1 MRRKDREVTDN
12 AEIEGIIRRC
22 DYIHLGLMDE
32 EKPYIVPL
40 NFGVLRNGGQFIFYM
55 HAAKEGKKLD
65 LIRRCSTAAFCLDTG
80 HGVVE
85 GSIECTWSYSYES
98 VMGNGRVEL
107 VEDREEKRR
116 GLACIFHQYAGA
128 RAFFVPEQALENVA
142 VLRLTV
148 EEISGKR
155 RV

>member
-1 MRRKDREVTDN
+1 
-12 AEIEGIIRRC
+12 
-22 DYIHLGLMDE
+22 
-32 EKPYIVPL
+32 
-40 NFGVLRNGGQFIFYM
+40 
-55 HAAKEGKKLD
+55 
-65 LIRRCSTAAFCLDTG
+65 
-80 HGVVE
+80 
-85 GSIECTWSYSYES
+85 
-98 VMGNGRVEL
+98 MGNGRVEL